1 MNDIPIAR
9 AGNGPQ
15 PGAFRPQ
22 SGGSG
27 FRVSLE
33 EIQRAAGSAATIDP
47 RGFIAQAQGAGA
59 IGEGVSRAA
68 DLGQRILIEHNA
80 SVTRRRIDEM
90 ENELDAADTQL
101 AEALAN
107 EQDTTKW
114 SKIAQDH
121 AQNWQKTLVD
131 GDKTLSIDAR
141 EARRSRFATWQ
152 SKMMKD
158 TAGAAFSQ
166 AKKMEIAGLEGDRI
180 TAMSNGEFGF
190 ANERTDQM
198 LSRGLI
204 GPDEAARQKAQAK
217 GEEERYK
224 LKQTAAGKSAAFDR
238 VAGMIMSNPHEAQ
251 SMADAGKLKEAFPE
265 LDETDLL
272 NVTGDIRRAV
282 AGKES
287 EAMETATDLISNPQ
301 TTAADLE
308 VLATEGKL
316 RPAMKAQIME
326 AHRKAAEDRAREAPL
341 DKAELAKLAADID
354 AYNEPEQ
361 QADKEKGGEKY
372 GELLTR
378 LGRVSSQ
385 GGAEGRDA
393 WGVLHSRLYQ
403 RHYLHERRTAAGA
416 ENDALRTAGEFIKA
430 LGDAGSF
437 GPRTTRQK
445 ITEMD
450 KDTYGNDVQKEK
462 WVDVFN
468 KDTAIRRVKH
478 EAKIQRELKE
488 ELKKSPELSD
498 PFKLEKWLRDKLAP
512 VQGAGTLKMAMPEP
526 APAPEAGPSAEFFTP
541 PPDLQP
547 FADGNIL
554 LR

>member
-59 IGEGVSRAA
+59 IGEGISRAA

-121 AQNWQKTLVD
+121 AQNWKKTLVD

-141 EARRSRFATWQ
+141 DARRSRFATWE
-152 SKMMKD
+152 SKMLKD

-198 LSRGLI
+198 LNRGLI
-204 GPDEAARQKAQAK
+204 GPDEAARMKAQAK
-217 GEEERYK
+217 NEEERYS
-224 LKQTAAGKSAAFDR
+224 LKQKAAGKSAAFDR

-282 AGKES
+282 AAKES
-287 EAMETATDLISNPQ
+287 EAMETAADLISDPK

-308 VLATEGKL
+308 VLAEGGKL
-316 RPAMKAQIME
+316 RPAIRAKLME
-326 AHRKAAEDRAREAPL
+326 AHRKAAEDRAQAAPL
-341 DKAELAKLAADID
+341 DKGELAKLAADID
-354 AYNEPEQ
+354 AYGEPEQ

-378 LGRVSSQ
+378 LARVSSQ

-403 RHYLHERRTAAGA
+403 RHYLHERRPAGA
-416 ENDALRTAGEFIKA
+416 DKEALQMASKFMGA
-430 LGDAGSF
+430 LGDAGAF
-437 GPRTTRQK
+437 GPATTRQK
-445 ITEMD
+445 VKAME
-450 KDTYGNDVQKEK
+450 KDQYGNDVEKEK
-462 WVDVFN
+462 WIDAPN
-468 KDTAIRRVKH
+468 HDTAIRRVKH
-478 EAKIQRELKE
+478 EAQIMRELE
-488 ELKKSPELSD
+488 DALKKQPELAD
-498 PFKLEKWLRDKLAP
+498 PFEQEKWLRKRLSA
-512 VQGAGTLKMAMPEP
+512 VQGAGTLKMSMP
-526 APAPEAGPSAEFFTP
+526 APVAAPDAGPSAEFFTP

-554 LR
+554 LQ